1 VVATAEL
8 NDAIEAFRR
17 GDLDRAQALAEASVE
32 SGPSAQS
39 QHLLGLIHC
48 RRGDPATGVE
58 WLLRACEAEPDN
70 LAYRVI
76 ASRAL
81 VDSGRAGEVLAM
93 PEPPPIESPAAL
105 ALWQGR
111 GEAADAAGD
120 NIASERAWWSV
131 TSAAPNDWR
140 AWSNLGNALAGQ
152 ARWSEAAQALG
163 QAIRLNPA
171 ELPLWRNLAGA
182 FASAE
187 RHEDALRLADEW
199 DRVLGTTGEQAVV
212 RGRAL
217 AALQRFDEAQAAYTE
232 AIELRPGDPAAW
244 AGLGLVYERTGQS
257 GRLAELIGA
266 AAAAGV
272 TPEQLGFLPVIRALH
287 EGRIEEGDRLL
298 EAIDPGSDPMQWH
311 RLKSRLADRSG
322 RFAEAFA
329 AAAAMNGSV
338 DDLEGWVRRG
348 ADYRGRLRAM
358 AEAVSSATRNA
369 LEPAALTPVFLVGFP
384 RSGTTLLDTFLMGHS
399 KIRVL
404 EELPLI
410 MEAEKVCPV
419 AQADA
424 CPADTLARARDT
436 YFAALGDH
444 AEPGFDGTL
453 VDKMPLNMLAVP
465 LIRALFPGARFIF
478 AQRHPC
484 DAVLSGFMQSFVASE
499 PMASFLTIEGAAD
512 FYDSAMT
519 LWTKSIES
527 APVDCRTIVYEELA
541 NDPEATL
548 RPLIA
553 FLGLEWEDRLLD
565 HRGSARS
572 RGAIVTPSYNQVT
585 EPLSTK
591 AVGRWRNYS
600 EQLKPV
606 LPLLLP
612 WAERLGYSD
621 D

>member
-1 VVATAEL
+1 
-8 NDAIEAFRR
+8 
-17 GDLDRAQALAEASVE
+17 
-32 SGPSAQS
+32 
-39 QHLLGLIHC
+39 
-48 RRGDPATGVE
+48 
-58 WLLRACEAEPDN
+58 
-70 LAYRVI
+70 
-76 ASRAL
+76 
-81 VDSGRAGEVLAM
+81 
-93 PEPPPIESPAAL
+93 
-105 ALWQGR
+105 
-111 GEAADAAGD
+111 
-120 NIASERAWWSV
+120 
-131 TSAAPNDWR
+131 
-140 AWSNLGNALAGQ
+140 
-152 ARWSEAAQALG
+152 
-163 QAIRLNPA
+163 
-171 ELPLWRNLAGA
+171 
-182 FASAE
+182 
-187 RHEDALRLADEW
+187 
-199 DRVLGTTGEQAVV
+199 
-212 RGRAL
+212 
-217 AALQRFDEAQAAYTE
+217 
-232 AIELRPGDPAAW
+232 
-244 AGLGLVYERTGQS
+244 
-257 GRLAELIGA
+257 
-266 AAAAGV
+266 
-272 TPEQLGFLPVIRALH
+272 
-287 EGRIEEGDRLL
+287 
-298 EAIDPGSDPMQWH
+298 
-311 RLKSRLADRSG
+311 
-322 RFAEAFA
+322 
-329 AAAAMNGSV
+329 
-338 DDLEGWVRRG
+338 
-348 ADYRGRLRAM
+348 M
-358 AEAVSSATRNA
+358 AEAVSSATPNA

-424 CPADTLARARDT
+424 CPADTLARARDA

-444 AEPGFDGTL
+444 VEPGFDGTL

-519 LWTKSIES
+519 LWTKSTE
-527 APVDCRTIVYEELA
+527 ATPVDCRTIVYEELV